1 VPTLFVVIPVFEE
14 PDTLEPCVRRA
25 ASSPLPEGWVR
36 KLLLVDDA
44 SSRATAEVAD
54 RLAREHAGT
63 GGPLELLRHT
73 ANRGKGAALRTGFD
87 RALMLATDDDAVLT
101 QDGDLEY
108 DPADW
113 AGLLASLPPGPMSA
127 VIGDRWA
134 HAHDGSLWRRLHTMV
149 NRALTSLSNLLTGLQ
164 VNDMEC
170 GSKLL
175 RVPLLRAIRP
185 WLSEDRFGVEPQ
197 MVAALSRVQARV
209 TQAPVTYDPRDRA
222 RGKKIGPVDGLRAVW
237 VILRE
242 RLRRTPPRKPR

>member
-113 AGLLASLPPGPMSA
+113 RGLLEALPPGPRSA

-134 HAHDGSLWRRLHTMV
+134 HADLPTTWRRLHAGV
-149 NRALTSLSNLLTGLQ
+149 NAILTRLSNICTGLRLR
-164 VNDMEC
+164 DMEC
-170 GSKLL
+170 GYKLL
-175 RVPLLRAIRP
+175 RVPLLREMLP

-197 MVAALSRVQARV
+197 MVAAFSRLRAEVREV
-209 TQAPVTYDPRDRA
+209 PVSYDPRDRS
-222 RGKKIGPVDGLRAVW
+222 RGKKIGPMDGLRAIW
-237 VILRE
+237 VIVVE
-242 RLRRTPPRKPR
+242 RCRRTPPARD